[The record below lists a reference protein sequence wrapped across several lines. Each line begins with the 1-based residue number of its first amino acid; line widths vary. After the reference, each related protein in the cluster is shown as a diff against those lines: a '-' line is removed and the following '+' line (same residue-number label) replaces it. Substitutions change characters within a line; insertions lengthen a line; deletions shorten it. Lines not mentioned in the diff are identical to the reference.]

1 MSRAFS
7 ITAIFTLAFS
17 CGFAVSSRTPAH
29 AVSLKVKIACASDYY
44 AHCSNHAPGS
54 PGVRSCMRAHGPL
67 LSKRCVKALVGA
79 GEVSA
84 NYVAERRA
92 ARKTA
97 AR

>member
-1 MSRAFS
+1 MSRAYS
-7 ITAIFTLAFS
+7 PIAIFTLALA
-17 CGFAVSSRTPAH
+17 CGFAASSQAPAH

-54 PGVRSCMRAHGPL
+54 PGVRSCMRAHGPK

-97 AR
+97 SR